1 MKTTDN
7 EIVLCCMYT
16 CEEEKLLYF
25 CYDIQG
31 VLVLSLWEKVYYIIR
46 RVCHFYIKHYMT

>member
-25 CYDIQG
+25 CYDIQRCD
-31 VLVLSLWEKVYYIIR
+31 SAIIKR
-46 RVCHFYIKHYMT
+46 KRCTT